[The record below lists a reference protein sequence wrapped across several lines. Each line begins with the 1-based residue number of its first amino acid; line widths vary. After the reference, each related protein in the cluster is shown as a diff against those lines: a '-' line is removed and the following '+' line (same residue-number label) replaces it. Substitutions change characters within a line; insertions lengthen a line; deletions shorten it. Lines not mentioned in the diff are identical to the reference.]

1 MRRTARWNIGNPLAS
16 LGSCRLLPVFHSFC
30 PSGTARSDLDVNFV
44 VIHSTRV
51 ASSLQ
56 IIEGRRRGIQRNLAI
71 SRGIGLTERK
81 KHRILFVMWWFLA
94 SFRSHSFC
102 FVKKKRK
109 SKFDDQ
115 VVARKWQAEAIVASR
130 LTEFSPEN
138 TPSKSR
144 VRSQKEKNHPSRY
157 VPGVLW
163 HMLLG
168 GL

>member
-30 PSGTARSDLDVNFV
+30 PSGTDRSDLDVNFV
-44 VIHSTRV
+44 VIHSTRL

-81 KHRILFVMWWFLA
+81 KHRILFVMWWFLVVIL
-94 SFRSHSFC
+94 SL
-102 FVKKKRK
+102 KKK

-144 VRSQKEKNHPSRY
+144 VCSQKEKNHPSRY